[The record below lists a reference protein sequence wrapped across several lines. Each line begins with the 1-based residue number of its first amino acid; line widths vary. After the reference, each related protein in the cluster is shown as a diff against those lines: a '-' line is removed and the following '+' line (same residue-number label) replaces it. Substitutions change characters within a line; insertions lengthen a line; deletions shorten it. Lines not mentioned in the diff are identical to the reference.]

1 MTTKQALLFSMTLRL
16 MSGARGILSIL
27 KVLKAEKGSSKLDY
41 YNAEQFVQ
49 RSMVWSYLFASDY
62 LPHIVCQWA
71 CKDCSTRH
79 WYHQHHCGQNWLCCL
94 GAVTQ
99 LNFNLSLSIFVLK
112 TFTSSISSNMMLF
125 QNTNSFY
132 CLLFICI
139 CCCYL
144 YWV

>member
-41 YNAEQFVQ
+41 TMQNNLYKEA
-49 RSMVWSYLFASDY
+49 WYGHIYLQVTIY
-62 LPHIVCQWA
+62 LIVCQWA

-112 TFTSSISSNMMLF
+112 TFTSSISSNMMLL
-125 QNTNSFY
+125 QNTNSFC

-139 CCCYL
+139 CCCY
-144 YWV
+144 